1 MVYTGDNDIGD
12 KHKVSNIYANFR
24 KNLLMTPMRYSESW
38 EKLIDE
44 KNLKSKISSQA
55 PFNEI
60 ALQIKAK
67 E

>member
-1 MVYTGDNDIGD
+1 M
-12 KHKVSNIYANFR
+12 A
-24 KNLLMTPMRYSESW
+24 PMRYLESRG
-38 EKLIDE
+38 KVIYE